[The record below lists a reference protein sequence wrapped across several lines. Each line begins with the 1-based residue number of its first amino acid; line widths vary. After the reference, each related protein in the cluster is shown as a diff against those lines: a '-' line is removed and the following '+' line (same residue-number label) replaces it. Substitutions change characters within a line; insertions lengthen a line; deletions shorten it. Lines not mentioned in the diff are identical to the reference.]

1 MQCVQRPFQ
10 APGYR
15 AIGSGTVRGVELL
28 RQFTSKQYRYALECW
43 AWIGLEGREPVFA
56 SPFGDIFFE
65 SQDGVWILD
74 IVEGTLDW
82 GWVDLGECGS
92 ALETV
97 AGQEDWLRADLA
109 HAAFEHGLR
118 PKRSEILDFAV
129 PPKVG
134 GELSLD
140 NVHVMDFVTAVGMAG
155 QIHEQLRHVPD
166 GAAVQF
172 KMIEPESRV
181 GSRRWLS
188 GR

>member
-1 MQCVQRPFQ
+1 M
-10 APGYR
+10 
-15 AIGSGTVRGVELL
+15 ELL
-28 RQFTSKQYRYALECW
+28 RRFTSEQYRYALECW

-56 SPFGDIFFE
+56 SPFGDIFFD

-74 IVEGTLDW
+74 IVEGTLEW
-82 GWVDLGECGS
+82 GWADLGECGS
-92 ALETV
+92 ELETV
-97 AGQEDWLRADLA
+97 EGQEDWLWADLA

-155 QIHEQLRHVPD
+155 QIHNQSRYVPE
-166 GAAVQF
+166 GATVQF
-172 KMIEPESRV
+172 KIQEQERQS
-181 GSRRWLS
+181 GWRRWLP